1 MLSIS
6 TVEPWSQNKIILAEE
21 EDKEEEEKEER
32 EKDQW
37 NRLQD
42 ILCKP
47 CNYSHVIFDD
57 YQKTKYLYKEKLDLF
72 LSPQA
77 KPAPNG
83 HNSLMANRNGRKTL

>member
-6 TVEPWSQNKIILAEE
+6 TVDPWSQNKIILAE

-37 NRLQD
+37 ARIQD
-42 ILCKP
+42 TLCKP
-47 CNYSHVIFDD
+47 CNYGHLIFDD
-57 YQKTKYLYKEKLDLF
+57 FQKTKYLYGEELDFF
-72 LSPQA
+72 LSPQE

-83 HNSLMANRNGRKTL
+83 PNSLRARGKGRKTL